1 MNAYADAKNV
11 DLDTGVDLFR
21 KELTDK
27 GYTNIP
33 YINLVEGMDRS
44 AGGTLETYRVGIDTP
59 FTKENIS
66 NIMLVDRTAN
76 DPAVIKSRFAK
87 FKDVYDPNI
96 MAGLA
101 GLGLLSQIENEEGE

>member
-11 DLDTGVDLFR
+11 SLEEGVDLFR

-33 YINLVEGMDRS
+33 YVNLIEGMGNVRNKLFNNTNS
-44 AGGTLETYRVGIDTP
+44 NN

-66 NIMLVDRTAN
+66 NIMLVDRTAK

-101 GLGLLSQIENEEGE
+101 GLGLLSQVENEEGE

>member
-1 MNAYADAKNV
+1 MC
-11 DLDTGVDLFR
+11 R
-21 KELTDK
+21 KEEDNRLFVLTMENSNN
-27 GYTNIP
+27 TNS
-33 YINLVEGMDRS
+33 NN
-44 AGGTLETYRVGIDTP
+44 

-66 NIMLVDRTAN
+66 NIMLVDRTIK

-101 GLGLLSQIENEEGE
+101 GLGLLSQVENEEGE